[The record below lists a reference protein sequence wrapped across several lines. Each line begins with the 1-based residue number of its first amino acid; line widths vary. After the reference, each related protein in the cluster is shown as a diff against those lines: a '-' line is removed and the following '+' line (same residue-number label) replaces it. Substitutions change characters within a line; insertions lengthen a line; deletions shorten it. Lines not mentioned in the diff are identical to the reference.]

1 MLLTPSTIGAI
12 QQDPLRRIFKQASL
26 DLQFAERKS
35 LVDATTGSNLVD
47 FTRASSGT
55 YVGSDGLIKTA
66 VTNLLLRSEEF
77 DNGTSWT
84 TNGLSSFGSGSTANA
99 GTAPNGTNTADLL
112 TETALNEAHNIIQSA
127 TGIIGSTY
135 TVSVYAK
142 PNNRQWLIIYTLG
155 GIAASTA
162 AWFDLQNGVVGSR
175 GANNVNATIQSV
187 GNGWY
192 RCTSTWVA
200 TGSSGQLY
208 FQLASSNGGTTYT
221 GDGTS
226 GIYLWGAQ
234 LEQSSTVGEYV
245 KTTSTINSAPRFDHD
260 PTTGESLGLLVEES
274 RTNLQADSEDLSGYN
289 KRDVTTP
296 LDSSVI
302 NPTGS
307 TGSYKILAN
316 SGLAT
321 GGIRIYKSANSVNN
335 IVVSAFVKKST
346 HRYTFIGFGGN
357 VNSFTALFDIEPGLT
372 SNRLLGQSGTGT
384 YTNIDAG
391 YQNFPNDWIRIWAVG
406 TTAGNNGLT
415 LGMGPDA
422 TTFDITNWTAAGT
435 EEIYAWGLQY
445 EDDVSFPTSYIPT
458 EGSTVTRAADV
469 ASISGSNFSGWYNQS
484 IGTLFCD
491 VFLSRDIEQSSGNT
505 GSWTL
510 DNGSF
515 ARGIGM
521 SHIAGTQARLF
532 IRDSAYQATCNVV
545 GISKSRIKTCALI
558 KLNSNGLTQT
568 NTMCANGVLGNN
580 LAPYDI
586 SDEVTIDRLLIGNQN
601 ISGNPA
607 NNTLN
612 GSIKR
617 LTYWP
622 QEVASNTRINI
633 TT

>member
-1 MLLTPSTIGAI
+1 MAQTLRSSIKGALNRSIKGGLLSPAQFRGST
-12 QQDPLRRIFKQASL
+12 L
-26 DLQFAERKS
+26 DLDFAGAKS
-35 LVDATTGSNLVD
+35 LKNQIGKEDVVS

-66 VTNLLLRSEEF
+66 TTNLTPRSQEI
-77 DNGTSWT
+77 DQSPWSNQNATVSSNAIIAPDGT
-84 TNGLSSFGSGSTANA
+84 L
-99 GTAPNGTNTADLL
+99 TADAIL
-112 TETALNEAHNIIQSA
+112 ETVT
-127 TGIIGSTY
+127 TGIHTASQVSLSLTGTF
-135 TVSVYAK
+135 TVSVFVKDAGRGFALLSLFTGVT
-142 PNNRQWLIIYTLG
+142 PDVISVDLSSGVATTASGSPSNVF
-155 GIAASTA
+155 STA
-162 AWFDLQNGVVGSR
+162 VGD
-175 GANNVNATIQSV
+175 
-187 GNGWY
+187 GWY
-192 RCTSTWVA
+192 RVGYTA
-200 TGSSGQLY
+200 TLSGTYNLNIYSSVDGVFANRAY
-208 FQLASSNGGTTYT
+208 A
-221 GDGTS
+221 GDITK
-226 GIYLWGAQ
+226 GIYIWGAQ
-234 LEQSSTVGEYV
+234 LEQSDTVGEYV

-289 KRDVTTP
+289 KNDVTTP

>member
-1 MLLTPSTIGAI
+1 MRTLATKQTAINQYNGFGNQLWDIAGAR
-12 QQDPLRRIFKQASL
+12 PSL
-26 DLQFAERKS
+26 DLQFADRKD
-35 LVDATTGSNLVD
+35 LVDATTGSNLID

-66 VTNLLLRSEEF
+66 TTNLLLQSEF
-77 DNGTSWT
+77 QSNWSLFNTASLDPNQALAPDGLTTAALTTSAAAVDYVYSIPTTVIGTDYLFSFYIKAGTSTRSHWHVR
-84 TNGLSSFGSGSTANA
+84 SSNTVAFGRINWSDGAIDSLA
-99 GTAPNGTNTADLL
+99 
-112 TETALNEAHNIIQSA
+112 A
-127 TGIIGSTY
+127 T
-135 TVSVYAK
+135 
-142 PNNRQWLIIYTLG
+142 
-155 GIAASTA
+155 
-162 AWFDLQNGVVGSR
+162 VGSASFVDV
-175 GANNVNATIQSV
+175 GA
-187 GNGWY
+187 GWY
-192 RCTSTWVA
+192 RILVSYTAAETNARHRIGAGDNTSTI
-200 TGSSGQLY
+200 
-208 FQLASSNGGTTYT
+208 GTAY
-221 GDGTS
+221 
-226 GIYLWGAQ
+226 IWGAQ
-234 LEQSSTVGEYV
+234 LE
-245 KTTSTINSAPRFDHD
+245 
-260 PTTGESLGLLVEES
+260 
-274 RTNLQADSEDLSGYN
+274 
-289 KRDVTTP
+289 
-296 LDSSVI
+296 
-302 NPTGS
+302 
-307 TGSYKILAN
+307 
-316 SGLAT
+316 
-321 GGIRIYKSANSVNN
+321 
-335 IVVSAFVKKST
+335 
-346 HRYTFIGFGGN
+346 
-357 VNSFTALFDIEPGLT
+357 
-372 SNRLLGQSGTGT
+372 
-384 YTNIDAG
+384 AG
-391 YQNFPNDWIRIWAVG
+391 
-406 TTAGNNGLT
+406 
-415 LGMGPDA
+415 
-422 TTFDITNWTAAGT
+422 
-435 EEIYAWGLQY
+435 
-445 EDDVSFPTSYIPT
+445 SFPTSYIPT

-515 ARGIGM
+515 ARGLGM